1 MRSLS
6 NREWAPKARRWKIAL
21 VLLTAVAALS
31 VAGNTGAVSVLETVQ
46 GIDQS
51 AAAGIF
57 KQYCFQCH
65 GLTAPKAGV
74 SIERLT
80 AQGLV
85 DENFRQWE
93 KVAAALEQKAMP
105 PKFMPQ
111 PSDAERAQAIAWV
124 RAELSAYA
132 KKHDGDPGE
141 APVRRLTSGE
151 YSYTIKDLT
160 GLDMDVGIDSSSDSV
175 GGEGFTNFGAV
186 QFMQD
191 ANLERYLAAAK
202 IVANHAVIGAG
213 PLEFF
218 WSPGKSGFELS
229 AITRI
234 RDIYAANGFRT
245 VSGEGGRPFGL
256 ERYGKALF
264 VAWQYKHRAAL
275 GRANAT
281 LPALAAREDIPPHF
295 AQHIWRVMN
304 KRGLG
309 YPTSEVVARWRKLP
323 VPEAGDKTAAA
334 TARAGCE
341 EIQKFIVSWPSWLF
355 ARGDLAAGG
364 AGDESPLEFSDR
376 TLNVEPI
383 YRFAYV
389 RGGGRGPVQP
399 GPAKIYLNVANV
411 NPAMGEKP
419 VVIWRN
425 LTIGFRPIAPRA
437 QVKAGES
444 AIVLAE
450 EAQAL
455 ANLRR
460 GIVPPGS
467 RQTLRAL
474 ANDETAG
481 RLNFGKSIDGA
492 PLGPDDFASE
502 GSVMF
507 EVPMPEG
514 RFTLNLQVDA
524 ELGANHDQVV
534 RVVISDRADGM
545 TRGQPTRALIGDM
558 DSAGYKAFRAGV
570 MGFAALLP
578 PNSHGEPTPAD
589 KDPVPDPF
597 DNTYNVPEHD
607 EFVQKVKYHRD
618 DRFVVENLI
627 DGATRARLDQAWND
641 LYASFEYHDNY
652 LRLLASHF
660 GFDLKGKGIAQ
671 MDEAEIAALP
681 EEMRKYVIPLRREYD
696 GVIAAQAA
704 ARPRHVR
711 ECLEFAS
718 RAWRRP
724 LTEQEKQSLRSF
736 YDKTI
741 SADPDHPKAIR
752 ALLTRILVAPQFLY
766 HVELVSGAAP
776 GKQVEDPPLIK
787 PLTNW
792 EMAGRLSYFLWSSIP
807 DDDLRRAAGAGE
819 LTDPEGIRRQVK
831 RMIADP
837 KARRLATEF
846 FGQWLG
852 FYHFDKHK
860 GVDTSRFPEFTDD
873 VKEAMYDE
881 AVSFFEHVIRKE
893 RPVREILFADYTF
906 LNKDLAEFYG
916 VKKEIKSAE
925 GPELVEGAGAF
936 RRGGL
941 LRLGAL
947 LTVTSAPLRTSP
959 VKRGDWILRRILG
972 TPTPPPPADA
982 GSLPADDKLF
992 GGLSLKA
999 KLEQHK
1005 RNASCANCH
1014 TRIDPLGFS
1023 LEHYD
1028 PTGRWRERYPDGNS
1042 IEDAAAL
1049 ADKTEIKG
1057 VDGLL
1062 KYLQS
1067 KEAQVRKTLSYKLV
1081 GYALGRTVLTSD
1093 QLLIERMTQ
1102 AGGDATFAQLAT
1114 EIAIS
1119 KQFRHRRGREERPEA
1134 APAKS
1139 KVVRKPLGTHRFQR
1153 AVVGGRPIVGPQR
1166 ARGRMRGIAS
1176 DNHSTQAGRL
1186 RGADSNQY
1194 VFCGDCTL
1202 EAMRTQARHGA
1213 RYRSEN
1219 FDHGVRQ

>member
-1 MRSLS
+1 LS
-6 NREWAPKARRWKIAL
+6 
-21 VLLTAVAALS
+21 
-31 VAGNTGAVSVLETVQ
+31 
-46 GIDQS
+46 
-51 AAAGIF
+51 
-57 KQYCFQCH
+57 
-65 GLTAPKAGV
+65 
-74 SIERLT
+74 
-80 AQGLV
+80 AQGLTG
-85 DENFRQWE
+85 ENFQQWG
-93 KVAAALEQKAMP
+93 KVAAALEQNVMP

-124 RAELSAYA
+124 RAELGAYA
-132 KKHDGDPGE
+132 KKHDGDPGD

-151 YSYTIKDLT
+151 YVYTIKDLT
-160 GLDMDVGIDSSSDSV
+160 GLDLNTGIDSSSDSV

-202 IVANHAVIGAG
+202 IVADHAVIGAG

-218 WSPGKSGFELS
+218 SSPGKSGFELA

-234 RDIYAANGFRT
+234 KDIYAADGFRT

-256 ERYGKALF
+256 EKYGKALF
-264 VAWQYKHRAAL
+264 VAWQYRHRAAL
-275 GRANAT
+275 GEPNVT
-281 LPALAAREDIPPHF
+281 LPELAGREGVAPNFARHVW
-295 AQHIWRVMN
+295 QVMN
-304 KRGLG
+304 KTELG
-309 YPTSEVVARWRKLP
+309 YPTSEIVARWRNLP
-323 VPEAGDKTAAA
+323 APLARDEAGDKTTAA

-341 EIQKFIVSWPSWLF
+341 EIQKFIVTWPSWLF
-355 ARGDLAAGG
+355 ARGDVAAGG
-364 AGDESPLEFSDR
+364 LGDESPLEFNDR
-376 TLNVEPI
+376 SLNVKPV
-383 YRFAYV
+383 YHFAYV
-389 RGGGRGPVQP
+389 RGGRGPVQP
-399 GPAKIYLNVANV
+399 GPAKIYLNVASV
-411 NPAMGEKP
+411 NPAIGEKP
-419 VVIWRN
+419 VIIWRN
-425 LTIGFRPIAPRA
+425 LTVGFLPIKPRA

-444 AIVLAE
+444 AVTLAAD
-450 EAQAL
+450 AQAL

-460 GIVPPGS
+460 GIAPPGP
-467 RQTLRAL
+467 RQTLKAL
-474 ANDETAG
+474 ASEETSR

-514 RFTLNLQVDA
+514 QFSINLQFDA
-524 ELGANHDQVV
+524 ELGRNRDQVV
-534 RVVISDRADGM
+534 RIVISDRADGGS
-545 TRGQPTRALIGDM
+545 RGIPTRALVGDM
-558 DSAGYKAFRAGV
+558 NSAGYKAFRAGV
-570 MGFAALLP
+570 MEYATLLP
-578 PNSHGEPTPAD
+578 PNSHSEPTPAD
-589 KDPVPDPF
+589 KDPAPEPF
-597 DNTYNVPEHD
+597 DSAYNTPEHD
-607 EFVQKVKYHRD
+607 EFVDKVKYHRD

-660 GFDLKGKGIAQ
+660 GYDLKGNGIAQ
-671 MDEAEIAALP
+671 MTRARIAALP
-681 EEMRKYVIPLRREYD
+681 AEMRKYVTQLRREYNAA
-696 GVIAAQAA
+696 IAAEAA
-704 ARPRHVR
+704 ARPGHVKD
-711 ECLEFAS
+711 CLEFAN

-724 LTEQEKQSLRSF
+724 LTEQEKQGLRSF

-741 SADPDHPKAIR
+741 SAGQDHTGAIR
-752 ALLTRILVAPQFLY
+752 ALLVRILVAPQFLY
-766 HVELVSGAAP
+766 HVEQAP
-776 GKQVEDPPLIK
+776 GKQAEDSAGDKIW

-792 EMAGRLSYFLWSSIP
+792 EMASRLSYFLWSSIP
-807 DDDLRRAAGAGE
+807 DDELRRAAGAGE
-819 LTDPEGIRRQVK
+819 LTDPAGIQRQVK

-837 KARRLATEF
+837 KARRFATEF

-852 FYHFDKHK
+852 FYHFDQHK

-906 LNKDLAEFYG
+906 LNKDLASFYG
-916 VKKEIKSAE
+916 VKKEVKSTE
-925 GPELVEGAGAF
+925 GVELVEGAGEF
-936 RRGGL
+936 QRGGL

-947 LTVTSAPLRTSP
+947 LTATSAPLRTSP

-1014 TRIDPLGFS
+1014 MRIDPLGFS

-1028 PTGRWRERYPDGNS
+1028 STGRWRDRYADGKP

-1049 ADKTEIKG
+1049 PDKTEIKG

-1067 KEAQVRKTLSYKLV
+1067 KEPQVRKNLCYKLV
-1081 GYALGRTVLTSD
+1081 GYALGRTVLASD
-1093 QLLIERMTQ
+1093 QLLIERMSR
-1102 AGGDATFAQLAT
+1102 AGGDATFAQLAA
-1114 EIAIS
+1114 EIAVS
-1119 KQFRHRRGREERPEA
+1119 NQFRNRRGREGSPEA
-1134 APAKS
+1134 EPAKT
-1139 KVVRKPLGTHRFQR
+1139 KVAINTVRRKER
-1153 AVVGGRPIVGPQR
+1153 
-1166 ARGRMRGIAS
+1166 
-1176 DNHSTQAGRL
+1176 
-1186 RGADSNQY
+1186 
-1194 VFCGDCTL
+1194 
-1202 EAMRTQARHGA
+1202 
-1213 RYRSEN
+1213 
-1219 FDHGVRQ
+1219 

>member
-1 MRSLS
+1 MRRPS
-6 NREWAPKARRWKIAL
+6 NRDLSSKTRRWKLAL
-21 VLLTAVAALS
+21 ALLTGVAGVCVS
-31 VAGNTGAVSVLETVQ
+31 GNTGAVSVLEPAQ
-46 GIDQS
+46 GTGRS
-51 AAAGIF
+51 AATAVF

-65 GLTAPKAGV
+65 GVTAPKGGV
-74 SIERLT
+74 SLARLT
-80 AQGLV
+80 EQESVG
-85 DENFRQWE
+85 ESFRQWE
-93 KVAAALEQKAMP
+93 KVAAALEQKIMP
-105 PKFMPQ
+105 PEFMPQ
-111 PSDAERAQAIAWV
+111 PSDAERARAAAWI

-132 KKHDGDPGE
+132 KLRDGDPGE
-141 APVRRLTSGE
+141 APIRRLTSGE
-151 YSYTIKDLT
+151 YAYTIKDLT
-160 GLDMDVGIDSSSDSV
+160 GLDLNVGIDSSNDSV
-175 GGEGFTNFGAV
+175 GGEGFTNFGDV
-186 QFMQD
+186 QFMQGAD
-191 ANLERYLAAAK
+191 LERYLAAAK
-202 IVANHAVIGAG
+202 IVADHAVIGAG

-218 WSPGKSGFELS
+218 SHPGKTGFELS

-234 RDIYAANGFRT
+234 REIYAAHGFRT

-256 ERYGKALF
+256 EKYGKALF
-264 VAWQYKHRAAL
+264 VAWRYRHRAAL
-275 GRANAT
+275 GEAGAT
-281 LPALAAREDIPPHF
+281 LEALAAREGVARRF

-304 KRGLG
+304 KTEAG
-309 YPTSEVVARWRKLP
+309 YPTSEIIARWRNLP
-323 VPEAGDKTAAA
+323 APASDDKNAAA
-334 TARAGCE
+334 IARAGCE
-341 EIQKFIVSWPSWLF
+341 EIQKFIVTWPSWLF

-376 TLNVEPI
+376 TLNVKPVH
-383 YRFAYV
+383 RFAYV

-399 GPAKIYLNVANV
+399 GPVKIYLNVATV

-425 LTIGFRPIAPRA
+425 PTIGFRPIAPRA

-444 AIVLAE
+444 PITLAE

-460 GIVPPGS
+460 GIVPPGP
-467 RQTLRAL
+467 RQSLRAL
-474 ANDETAG
+474 VNDETAR
-481 RLNFGKSIDGA
+481 RLNFGKSLDGA

-507 EVPMPEG
+507 EVPTPEG
-514 RFTLNLQVDA
+514 QFSLNLQVDA
-524 ELGANHDQVV
+524 ELGANRDQVV
-534 RVVISDRADGM
+534 RIVISDRADGM

-558 DSAGYKAFRAGV
+558 NSAGYKAFRAGV
-570 MGFAALLP
+570 MEFAESLP

-589 KDPVPDPF
+589 KDPIPDPF

-607 EFVQKVKYHRD
+607 EFVQKVKYLRD

-627 DGATRARLDQAWND
+627 DDATRARLDQAWND

-652 LRLLASHF
+652 LRLLAKHF
-660 GFDLKGKGIAQ
+660 GVDLKGEGIAQ
-671 MDEAEIAALP
+671 MDEARIAALP
-681 EEMRKYVIPLRREYD
+681 AEMRKYVVPLRREYD
-696 GVIAAQAA
+696 AVIAAQAA

-711 ECLEFAS
+711 DCLEFAS

-724 LTEQEKQSLRSF
+724 LTEQEKRSLRAF

-741 SADPDHPKAIR
+741 SADPDHRKAIR
-752 ALLTRILVAPQFLY
+752 ALLARILVAPQFLY
-766 HVELVSGAAP
+766 RVEQASDATPEQTPLGQAP
-776 GKQVEDPPLIK
+776 LGQTHRSATTMIE

-792 EMAGRLSYFLWSSIP
+792 EMASRLSYFLWSSIP
-807 DDDLRRAAGAGE
+807 DDELRRAAGAGE
-819 LTDPEGIRRQVK
+819 LTDAEGIRRQVR

-852 FYHFDKHK
+852 FYQFDRRK

-881 AVSFFEHVIRKE
+881 AISFFERVIREE
-893 RPVREILFADYTF
+893 RPLREILFADYTF
-906 LNKDLAEFYG
+906 LNKELARFYG
-916 VKKEIKSAE
+916 VEREIKSAE
-925 GPELVEGAGAF
+925 SAELVEGVSAF
-936 RRGGL
+936 HRGGL
-941 LRLGAL
+941 LRLGAV

-999 KLEQHK
+999 KLERHK

-1014 TRIDPLGFS
+1014 SRIDPLGFS

-1028 PTGRWRERYPDGNS
+1028 PTGRWRERYPDGNP
-1042 IEDAAAL
+1042 IEDAATL

-1062 KYLQS
+1062 KYLES
-1067 KEAQVRKTLSYKLV
+1067 KEAQIYKTLSLKLI
-1081 GYALGRTVLTSD
+1081 GYALGRSALASD
-1093 QLLIERMTQ
+1093 QSLIERMTQ
-1102 AGGDATFAQLAT
+1102 AGGDATFARLAT

-1119 KQFRHRRGREERPEA
+1119 KQFRNRRGREESPR
-1134 APAKS
+1134 
-1139 KVVRKPLGTHRFQR
+1139 
-1153 AVVGGRPIVGPQR
+1153 
-1166 ARGRMRGIAS
+1166 
-1176 DNHSTQAGRL
+1176 
-1186 RGADSNQY
+1186 
-1194 VFCGDCTL
+1194 
-1202 EAMRTQARHGA
+1202 
-1213 RYRSEN
+1213 
-1219 FDHGVRQ
+1219 